1 MGVCVCINLDKVKEF
16 SRWQIQ
22 IVQIHIDSLRSEKA
36 EVEMMALLVL
46 SLTRH
51 QRVSVKVACNDFI
64 YLPPALASSGCHNKM
79 L

>member
-1 MGVCVCINLDKVKEF
+1 MEC
-16 SRWQIQ
+16 
-22 IVQIHIDSLRSEKA
+22 EKRIIPA
-36 EVEMMALLVL
+36 DIILPEVLG
-46 SLTRH
+46 LTRH

>member
-1 MGVCVCINLDKVKEF
+1 MCVGVCVCINLDKVKEF

-46 SLTRH
+46 SLTR
-51 QRVSVKVACNDFI
+51 F
-64 YLPPALASSGCHNKM
+64 L
-79 L
+79 